1 MILPMGRLVQMMQ
14 FQGVMSIVNIL
25 QKSMIGGYVSLS
37 ILNLDVAVN
46 FFHITQNLRQTV
58 YSSGCFVHLKS
69 ENEDIMY
76 IIILFL

>member
-1 MILPMGRLVQMMQ
+1 MQ
-14 FQGVMSIVNIL
+14 FQGVMSIANIL

-58 YSSGCFVHLKS
+58 YSSSCFVHLKS

>member
-1 MILPMGRLVQMMQ
+1 M
-14 FQGVMSIVNIL
+14 NIL

-37 ILNLDVAVN
+37 ILYLDAVVN
-46 FFHITQNLRQTV
+46 FFHIIPNLRQTV

-76 IIILFL
+76 VIIYCLYDVTCIIVSDTLEV